1 MVMFKKMKS
10 FEVVFSDPAKTY
22 RSGEKVAGKVLL
34 EVAEVTRVAAVKVLA
49 VGEARVEWT
58 EGSKRPK
65 EVVEYVRYEDV
76 LLLDNQPTVCR
87 KDTYLHGDITVKS
100 HVSSVFFFFFFFFFK
115 NRPMPT
121 SYKGKHGCV
130 EYWVKVFLEFPS
142 QPALEIKKTF
152 EVVEAIDVNTPELVS
167 PVIGTKQQKVSCMFI
182 SDGKVSIAAK
192 IERKGFCEGDE
203 ICIDADFQNAC
214 SRIVVPKAAILAK
227 HTYLANGKTK
237 VFREKLSSV
246 RGDHIISGMSEAWR
260 GKSLRIPK
268 IKPSILGCNIIRV
281 EYSLL
286 IYVHVPGSK
295 KTILDLPLV
304 IGTIPYNGPCS
315 RSSSLS
321 SQIST
326 EMSWGQ
332 FSLPDQF
339 EVSIAPPCYGDVA
352 REDHRLD
359 RPTTP
364 LLDDGDSFDSP
375 LFMYAPQFQFVP
387 PPTYTEVDPVS
398 EAKAE

>member
-76 LLLDNQPTVCR
+76 LLLDNQPT
-87 KDTYLHGDITVKS
+87 DSDG
-100 HVSSVFFFFFFFFFK
+100 SVILRPGNKYQYMFGFELPDG
-115 NRPMPT
+115 PMPT

-339 EVSIAPPCYGDVA
+339 EAPPCYGDVA